1 MLMNFPVSLI
11 GFLVQISRFPIVQV
25 LVDIPTGLVFNES
38 KIIIDFILFIFLHI
52 NLRRN
57 DAP

>member
-1 MLMNFPVSLI
+1 MNFPVFPL

-38 KIIIDFILFIFLHI
+38 KIIIDFILFIFCILI
-52 NLRRN
+52 
-57 DAP
+57 